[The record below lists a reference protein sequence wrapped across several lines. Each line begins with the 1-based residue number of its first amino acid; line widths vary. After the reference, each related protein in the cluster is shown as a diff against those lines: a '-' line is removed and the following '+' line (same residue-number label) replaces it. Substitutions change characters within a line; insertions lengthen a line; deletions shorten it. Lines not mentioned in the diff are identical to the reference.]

1 MKEQETGERRCCLDA
16 DRVCAQLKLPEKV
29 QLPLKKEEN
38 LGGLLL
44 STSRFL
50 RVDAD
55 LVGLGQGR
63 AGACV
68 SFLIPFL
75 FQSREEE
82 REIGH
87 LLPSRQHSFPAPC
100 G

>member
-1 MKEQETGERRCCLDA
+1 MKEQETGERRCRLDA
-16 DRVCAQLKLPEKV
+16 DRVCAQLKVPEKV
-29 QLPLKKEEN
+29 QLPPQKGGN

-44 STSRFL
+44 STSRLL
-50 RVDAD
+50 RADAD
-55 LVGLGQGR
+55 LVGSGQGR
-63 AGACV
+63 AGARA

-87 LLPSRQHSFPAPC
+87 LPPSRQHSLPAPR